1 MHLTCERT
9 LLKAVYRTNS
19 LKGETGQ
26 KSLACQERPGQDG
39 GKWLGRVKRG
49 ELWCRRGLEGG
60 GGVLPPSGFL
70 LESLFRCQSPEGIR
84 KLCWLPLIF
93 SPQHAASP
101 SPRSPSDQCC
111 ISVGITAP
119 HLAAALKTALRI
131 ATLGSTY
138 ESNPCNINSCFLFSI
153 FSRKMRLSIVLRQK
167 EQVFEV
173 RWC

>member
-1 MHLTCERT
+1 M
-9 LLKAVYRTNS
+9 
-19 LKGETGQ
+19 
-26 KSLACQERPGQDG
+26 
-39 GKWLGRVKRG
+39 
-49 ELWCRRGLEGG
+49 
-60 GGVLPPSGFL
+60 LPPSGFL

-93 SPQHAASP
+93 SPQHAASLSAAP
-101 SPRSPSDQCC
+101 SPRSPSDQRC

-138 ESNPCNINSCFLFSI
+138 ESNPCSINSCFFFSI
-153 FSRKMRLSIVLRQK
+153 FSRKMRLSMVERQK
-167 EQVFEV
+167 EPVFEV